1 MIVYI
6 ARQCV
11 IEVRMEVVVEVEVLP
26 FTTDQLTSVPIA
38 DILLL
43 SMEALLLEAV
53 AGEEA
58 EEVARTCQKWVA
70 KVRGH

>member
-1 MIVYI
+1 MIVHI

-38 DILLL
+38 DICPL
-43 SMEALLLEAV
+43 SMEALLLEV
-53 AGEEA
+53 VEEEEA

>member
-1 MIVYI
+1 MIVHI
-6 ARQCV
+6 GRQCV

-38 DILLL
+38 DIRPL
-43 SMEALLLEAV
+43 SMVALLLEAEE
-53 AGEEA
+53 EEA
-58 EEVARTCQKWVA
+58 EEVAQTCQKWVA

>member
-1 MIVYI
+1 M
-6 ARQCV
+6 
-11 IEVRMEVVVEVEVLP
+11 EVEVLP

>member
-1 MIVYI
+1 MIVRI

-11 IEVRMEVVVEVEVLP
+11 IEVRMEAVVEVEVLP

-43 SMEALLLEAV
+43 SMEALLLEVV
-53 AGEEA
+53 AEA
-58 EEVARTCQKWVA
+58 EEVAQTCQKWVA